1 MFKWLPP
8 LRTPYWITLDSF
20 SQEPLWE
27 KKKVENENKLQQL
40 LWAASATGRHRA
52 DAGGPLLLF
61 LPLPTDYRFTFAYQD
76 YKMRYCMLLFVFLF
90 SFSSN
95 HYQCLV
101 LMIAANSDK
110 GLEAELPHLAGV
122 PINVYSPF

>member
-1 MFKWLPP
+1 M
-8 LRTPYWITLDSF
+8 
-20 SQEPLWE
+20 
-27 KKKVENENKLQQL
+27 ENENKLQQL

>member
-1 MFKWLPP
+1 M
-8 LRTPYWITLDSF
+8 
-20 SQEPLWE
+20 
-27 KKKVENENKLQQL
+27 ENENKLQQL

-76 YKMRYCMLLFVFLF
+76 SKMRYCMLLFVFLF

>member
-1 MFKWLPP
+1 
-8 LRTPYWITLDSF
+8 
-20 SQEPLWE
+20 
-27 KKKVENENKLQQL
+27 
-40 LWAASATGRHRA
+40 
-52 DAGGPLLLF
+52 
-61 LPLPTDYRFTFAYQD
+61 
-76 YKMRYCMLLFVFLF
+76 MLLFVFLF